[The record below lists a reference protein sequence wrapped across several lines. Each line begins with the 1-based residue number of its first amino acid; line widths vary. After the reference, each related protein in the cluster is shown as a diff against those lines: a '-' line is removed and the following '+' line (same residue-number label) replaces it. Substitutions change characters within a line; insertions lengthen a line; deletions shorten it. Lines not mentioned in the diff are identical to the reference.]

1 MVRILPKDLHE
12 LPKFR
17 DGLSYVYLERCK
29 IEQDRKSI
37 TCFDLEGETRIP
49 CASLAVIMLG
59 PGAAITHEAVK
70 AIVDNGCLILW
81 VGEEGVRFYGQGMGE
96 TRSAYKL
103 IKQAEMVSDP
113 DRRLEVVKKM
123 YLMRF
128 KDLENLRDLSLEE
141 LRGMEGVRVRT
152 AYAQASKKYGVAWSG
167 RNYKR
172 ESWGSADPI
181 NRAISSAN
189 SCLYGICHAAIVTAG
204 YSPGLGFIH
213 NGKQLSF
220 VYDIADLYK
229 VDTTIPAAFKSTSE
243 GTDGLEQRIRL
254 FLRDFFKEQA
264 ILARI
269 VDDINMLMNS
279 PEEESIEIDKFNKDA
294 ALPAT
299 LWQEDDEELEE
310 RMNNAH
316 HDP

>member
-1 MVRILPKDLHE
+1 MIILPKDLHE

-29 IEQDRKSI
+29 IEQDKKSI
-37 TCFDLEGETRIP
+37 VCFDQEGETRIP

-70 AIVDNGCLILW
+70 AVADNGCLILW
-81 VGEEGVRFYGQGMGE
+81 VGEEGVRFYSQGMGE

-113 DRRLEVVKKM
+113 DKRLEVVKTM

-128 KDLENLRDLSLEE
+128 KDPENMKGSSLEE

-172 ESWGSADPI
+172 DSWGSADPI

-204 YSPGLGFIH
+204 YSPALGFIH
-213 NGKQLSF
+213 TGKQLSF

-229 VDTTIPAAFKSTSE
+229 VETTIPAAFKATAD
-243 GTDGLEQRIRL
+243 GTGDLEQRIR
-254 FLRDFFKEQA
+254 FHLRDFFKEQC

-269 VDDINMLMNS
+269 VDDINALMDIS
-279 PEEESIEIDKFNKDA
+279 EEDATGNNKFNEDA
-294 ALPAT
+294 ALPAP
-299 LWQEDDEELEE
+299 LWQEDDEELKE
-310 RMNNAH
+310 RMNDAR

>member
-1 MVRILPKDLHE
+1 MTKDLHE

-17 DGLSYVYLERCK
+17 DGLSYVYLDRCR
-29 IEQDRKSI
+29 IEQDEKAI
-37 TCFDLEGETRIP
+37 ACYDLEGVTKIP
-49 CASLAVIMLG
+49 CASLAVIMIG
-59 PGAAITHEAVK
+59 PGTAITHEAVK
-70 AIVDNGCLILW
+70 AITDNGCLILW
-81 VGEEGVRFYGQGMGE
+81 TGEEGVRFYAQGMGE

-103 IKQAEMVSDP
+103 LRQAELVSNP
-113 DRRLEVVKKM
+113 TTRLEVVRRM

-128 KDLENLRDLSLEE
+128 KDVESIDRLGLEE

-152 AYAQASKKYGVAWSG
+152 AYARASKIYGITWTG

-172 ESWGSADPI
+172 NSWDEANPI

-204 YSPGLGFIH
+204 YSPALGFIH

-229 VDTTIPAAFKSTSE
+229 VETTIPAAFKATAE
-243 GTDGLEQRIRL
+243 GSQGLEHRVRTY
-254 FLRDFFKEQA
+254 LRDLFKEQR

-269 VDDINMLMNS
+269 VDDINDLM
-279 PEEESIEIDKFNKDA
+279 KFDEKDERDDEQFQNDA
-294 ALPAT
+294 ALPAP
-299 LWQEDDEELEE
+299 LWQEDEEDLEE
-310 RMNNAH
+310 RMSDAG